1 MTTNECE
8 FCSTSQ
14 VFASM
19 KDWFGEEL
27 HVDVAYYKTSR
38 MIKGI
43 AYSQD
48 KCKFTEGFYINYCP
62 ICGRNL
68 KGEEE

>member
-1 MTTNECE
+1 
-8 FCSTSQ
+8 
-14 VFASM
+14 M
-19 KDWFGEEL
+19 KDWFGEEF

-68 KGEEE
+68 KGEEK